1 MEEKLQEL
9 LKGKATPEW
18 CALLEEIIG
27 QIGNYM
33 NREWD
38 YDLAEKYHPDIFAF
52 TVEDFMRAEK
62 VEDIPEDWLA
72 FACACVERVGL

>member
-52 TVEDFMRAEK
+52 TVED
-62 VEDIPEDWLA
+62 IPEDWLA
-72 FACACVERVGL
+72 FAYACVERVGL